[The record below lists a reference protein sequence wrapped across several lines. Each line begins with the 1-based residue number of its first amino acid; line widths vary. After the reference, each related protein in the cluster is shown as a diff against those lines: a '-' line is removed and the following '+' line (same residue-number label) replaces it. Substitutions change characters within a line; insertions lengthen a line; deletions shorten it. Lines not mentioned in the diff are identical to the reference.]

1 MSHGDDDGHET
12 CIRLSISSTINWR
25 VAWWWV
31 GIYLLINFRK
41 SRRLLGRLQS
51 TPSLSVAFVWISASH
66 TPNISHTV
74 DSKRSLLTLP
84 KALATAQL
92 TRLLRQQFNDIK
104 IDVRKHTHTPLHLT
118 RPHLR
123 IVQTF
128 TCSTHHNP
136 TGYHHAGRPAHEH
149 IQHVMSPAEDR
160 SGRVRDGSA
169 ADSAQGQP
177 HHIYIVLLQ

>member
-1 MSHGDDDGHET
+1 MPHGDDDGHET

-41 SRRLLGRLQS
+41 SRRLLGR
-51 TPSLSVAFVWISASH
+51 VAVHAIFICCFCWISASH

-74 DSKRSLLTLP
+74 DSKRSVLTLP

-104 IDVRKHTHTPLHLT
+104 IDVRKHSYAVT
-118 RPHLR
+118 RNS
-123 IVQTF
+123 TA
-128 TCSTHHNP
+128 STHHTNIHLFDTP
-136 TGYHHAGRPAHEH
+136 QPNW
-149 IQHVMSPAEDR
+149 ISPRRVTNTRAYSARDASHRR
-160 SGRVRDGSA
+160 SIGA
-169 ADSAQGQP
+169 CT
-177 HHIYIVLLQ
+177 